1 MHLLQW
7 TMSAMLKPLLMN
19 WTEQPLTAKKS
30 KLNFPNP
37 AAAVVVAGIAE
48 EAVAADMVVVGIGT
62 VDMAAVGVTAMVG
75 VAVVTGMAAAVAD
88 VMTADMVVVAVAA
101 AEADVMTMIVTA
113 VVTVT
118 EATTVGMTKPE
129 KWSWNWYTNSQ
140 VLPPQNVKCFDSFLL
155 CPTTLNKKFSR
166 WENCITTGEC
176 LKLAA
181 TFYKYHIVVVLSF
194 RN

>member
-1 MHLLQW
+1 
-7 TMSAMLKPLLMN
+7 MLKPLLMN

-88 VMTADMVVVAVAA
+88 VMTAGMAVA

-118 EATTVGMTKPE
+118 EATIVVMTKPV

-155 CPTTLNKKFSR
+155 CPTTLKKILKMRKLYHNWRMSEACCNLLQISYR
-166 WENCITTGEC
+166 RC
-176 LKLAA
+176 L
-181 TFYKYHIVVVLSF
+181 
-194 RN
+194 

>member
-1 MHLLQW
+1 
-7 TMSAMLKPLLMN
+7 
-19 WTEQPLTAKKS
+19 
-30 KLNFPNP
+30 
-37 AAAVVVAGIAE
+37 
-48 EAVAADMVVVGIGT
+48 MVVVGIGT

-101 AEADVMTMIVTA
+101 VAAEADVMTMIVTA

-118 EATTVGMTKPE
+118 EATTVGMTKPV

-166 WENCITTGEC
+166 
-176 LKLAA
+176 
-181 TFYKYHIVVVLSF
+181 
-194 RN
+194 